1 MKKGIDLKVL
11 TLAIVGIVLIL
22 LCIGAIIR
30 AASTG
35 EGLDPGVAS
44 AVFALLG
51 AMVAGALGTTAA
63 LDSNNKKQDVI
74 EVDVND
80 YEQKKDD
87 E

>member
-51 AMVAGALGTTAA
+51 AMVAGCPGN
-63 LDSNNKKQDVI
+63 DSSPRRNNKKEKVI

-80 YEQKKDD
+80 YEPTKDV
-87 E
+87 

>member
-22 LCIGAIIR
+22 LSIGSIIR
-30 AASTG
+30 AATTG
-35 EGLDPGVAS
+35 EGLDPGIAS

-63 LDSNNKKQDVI
+63 LDGSNKKEEVI
-74 EVDVND
+74 EVDVNEFD
-80 YEQKKDD
+80 SGKSV
-87 E
+87 